1 MSDKE
6 NRAIEP
12 FEKRVVEITE
22 DGSSTLKLT
31 EFDEQFH
38 SIHGA
43 VNESLHIYINAGLN
57 FLRERESLKILELGF
72 GTGLNAILTLQ
83 NEGTHEIEYHAI
95 EAYPLREEEYRQLNY
110 NLFIDDK
117 LADAYQRMLQFDEG
131 KWMKINSKFR
141 LKVSVAKIEDMLLE
155 RWEYDLVYF
164 DAFGPAIQPELWTEK
179 IFKKIY
185 QSMTKNSVLVTYCS
199 KGAVKRALK
208 EVGFE
213 VSALSGPIGKR
224 EITRCL
230 KK

>member
-1 MSDKE
+1 MPDKK
-6 NRAIEP
+6 NQDIEP
-12 FEKRVVEITE
+12 LEKRVVEITE

-57 FLRERESLKILELGF
+57 FLQERKSLKIAEVGF

-83 NEGTHEIEYHAI
+83 NQENRKIEYHAI
-95 EAYPLREEEYRQLNY
+95 EAYPLKKEEYRQLNY
-110 NLFIDDK
+110 NKFIDSK
-117 LADAYQRMLQFDEG
+117 LANIYQRMMQFEEG
-131 KWMKINSKFR
+131 RWMEMNAKFR
-141 LKVSVAKIEDMLLE
+141 LKVSVAKIEEISLE
-155 RWEYDLVYF
+155 SGEYDLVYF
-164 DAFGPAIQPELWTEK
+164 DAFGPATQPELWTEK

-185 QSMTKNSVLVTYCS
+185 QSMSKNSVLVTYCS
-199 KGAVKRALK
+199 KGAVKRAMK
-208 EVGFE
+208 SVGFE
-213 VSALSGPIGKR
+213 VSGLPGPIGKR